1 MSILREEREKMDR
14 QIVLDERF
22 STLETVLSFKFDIEI
37 NSQFGIKFPLE
48 QRKALHAS
56 ARKKFKNGK
65 TLEAGKELISDTVIL
80 EAVYSLIPGFR
91 EAVEEALKDSAGNL
105 FDPL

>member
-1 MSILREEREKMDR
+1 MSILREEREKMNR
-14 QIVLDERF
+14 QIVFNERF
-22 STLETVLSFKFDIEI
+22 GTLQTVLSFKFDTEI

-56 ARKKFKNGK
+56 ARKKFKNEK
-65 TLEAGKELISDTVIL
+65 TLEAGKELISDAEIL

-91 EAVEEALKDSAGNL
+91 EAVEEALKDSAGDL